1 MVINMKFIEEIS
13 KLINSFKNEEDYVRA
28 NKLKADMA
36 SYPQFTA
43 LLPYRVFDDET
54 NLFINTENVGFILE
68 LAPLTGANEEIIS
81 SLDEAFR
88 KRVDRNTPVTF
99 YMVASKCIS
108 NILEARLNSNMWKGE
123 RASGLNKI
131 TKAYYERA
139 ALKGFSTGQDIN
151 YPLFLRNYRVFAVF
165 GQKQKVDSR
174 SLKKMTHKRSS
185 FVSAM
190 RGANIQC
197 RDVTV
202 NDFLSYIR
210 EIANY
215 RIGQVE
221 PSSNEYD
228 ENTDLHRQVL
238 ERTSELEI
246 YPDFIRLKNSMR
258 PQDKK
263 LGVKGED
270 DTKKQVSARAVNLN
284 VTKNPGRFALWQTP
298 DNLHNLLNPSFGIS
312 CPFVINFTIEVDDQ
326 VATQNEAFRKE
337 QDLAKKAAS
346 AYAKL
351 VPSTKKAYQ
360 EWRSIRDETSRNEA
374 SMCKYYFGVT
384 LFTEDD
390 DIAQQNCEQEAV
402 NLYRKNGLQLEPAK
416 HQQLRNYLAL
426 FPFMVQ
432 GDLWNDLK
440 LTSAVLRAKS
450 FNALNLAPVVTEN
463 TLSGSGSP
471 LPTYRGQVAFLDIF
485 DERSDASNFN
495 IAVQGTS
502 GAGKS
507 FFINDLL
514 RQVLNSGGDATVID
528 IGGSYRNYCEQAGG
542 VYLDGDKL
550 RFNPWGDVVDI
561 SESSESIANLL
572 AVLASPSGALDEVCR
587 AILQKSAIYAWE
599 KGKNKAKIDYVVEFL
614 SSVNVVNE
622 HQKNPTILSRMA
634 ELCELLDKYCTW
646 GSDGEF
652 FNSENPT
659 LSKTNKFTVL
669 ELLNLENR
677 PALMSAVLYSI
688 ILAVQQKMYKSPR
701 DMKKICIIDEA
712 WRLLSGG
719 NTEAAKFIETGYR
732 TVRRHRGSFVTITQ
746 GISDF
751 VGLKDS
757 PPSAEAAAVW
767 NCSANKITL
776 LQDKQTFNDFIK
788 DNPAYFSSMEESVI
802 KGFRKASQGGFSSVF
817 IQSGGNAS
825 FHRLF
830 VDPVTRSMF
839 STRGTDY
846 NFMSERQKEGN
857 NSETAALMLAEN
869 IYTEELRE
877 LEEWAGL

>member
-1 MVINMKFIEEIS
+1 MKIFDEIS
-13 KLINSFKNEEDYVRA
+13 KLIQSFKSEEDYLKA
-28 NKLKADMA
+28 NKLKSDMA
-36 SYPQFTA
+36 SYPQLTA
-43 LLPYRVFDDET
+43 LLPYRVFDEDN
-54 NLFINTENVGFILE
+54 NLFINTDSVGFILE
-68 LAPLTGANEEIIS
+68 LAPLTGANEQIIS

-108 NILEARLNSNMWKGE
+108 HILNSRLNSNMWTGE
-123 RASGLNKI
+123 RAEGLNAI

-139 ALKGFSTGQDIN
+139 ALKGFTTGEDIN
-151 YPLFLRNYRVFAVF
+151 YPLFLRNYRLFAVF
-165 GQKQKVDSR
+165 GKKQKVDDK

-190 RGANIQC
+190 RSANIQC
-197 RDVTV
+197 REVTV
-202 NDFLSYIR
+202 NSFLSYIR
-210 EIANY
+210 EVSNY

-221 PSSNEYD
+221 PSSEEYD
-228 ENTDLHRQVL
+228 ENTDLHRQIL

-246 YPDFIRLKNSMR
+246 YPDFIRVKNSMR
-258 PQDKK
+258 EQDKI
-263 LGVKGED
+263 LDVKGENINER
-270 DTKKQVSARAVNLN
+270 TVAARAVNLN
-284 VTKNPGRFALWQTP
+284 VTKNPARFALWQTP
-298 DNLHNLLNPSFGIS
+298 DNLHNLVSPSFGIS
-312 CPFVINFTIEVDDQ
+312 CPFVINFTIEVEEQ
-326 VATQNEAFRKE
+326 AVSQNEAFRKE

-351 VPSTKKAYQ
+351 VPSTKKAYE
-360 EWRSIRDETSRNEA
+360 EWRNIRDETNRNET
-374 SMCKYYFGVT
+374 SMCKYYFGMT

-390 DIAQQNCEQEAV
+390 DIAQQNCEQEAM
-402 NLYRKNGLQLEPAK
+402 NLYRKNGLQLDPAK
-416 HQQLRNYLAL
+416 HQQLRNYMAL
-426 FPFMVQ
+426 FPFMLQ
-432 GDLWNDLK
+432 GDLWDDLK
-440 LTSAVLRAKS
+440 MTSAVLRAKC
-450 FNALNLAPVVTEN
+450 FNALNLAPLVTES

-471 LPTYRGQVAFLDIF
+471 LPTYRGQIAFLDIF

-495 IAVQGTS
+495 LAVQGTS

-561 SESSESIANLL
+561 SESSESIADLL
-572 AVLASPSGALDEVCR
+572 AVLASPSGALDEVSR
-587 AILQKSAIYAWE
+587 AILQKAAIYAWE

-614 SSVNVVNE
+614 SSDDIYNE
-622 HQKNPTILSRMA
+622 HKRNPTILSRMA
-634 ELCELLDKYCTW
+634 ELCELLMKYCTY

-659 LSKTNKFTVL
+659 LSKSNRFTVL

-719 NTEAAKFIETGYR
+719 NTAAAKFIETGYR

-776 LQDKQTFNDFIK
+776 LQDKQTFNYFIK
-788 DNPAYFSSMEESVI
+788 DNPSYFSATEEAVI

-817 IQSGGNAS
+817 IQTGGNAS

-857 NSETAALMLAEN
+857 NSETAALMLADVIFN
-869 IYTEELRE
+869 EEMKE
-877 LEEWAGL
+877 LERWSGLQ